1 MVYFSPEIPDDPS
14 AEPPS
19 TSPAPVPEDIPPE
32 AIDAC
37 VPLEAL
43 YRVLHHGESAKGD
56 SHRFSVTADPEDAT
70 SRVSL
75 RNII

>member
-1 MVYFSPEIPDDPS
+1 M
-14 AEPPS
+14 
-19 TSPAPVPEDIPPE
+19 PEDIPPE

-37 VPLEAL
+37 VPLDAL

-70 SRVSL
+70 SRVSAVKIL
-75 RNII
+75 KIGTPKIKIVIFLNMELFGVTML